1 MLTTSSTGPAY
12 AVRVPRPRPLGARSS
27 ARSPPA
33 ARTVTRASGSVMCAT
48 RLYAIEYPYTQRAA
62 RHGADPRARQP
73 PRPQWAAEPH
83 TMVYAITHKA
93 TVYDASQATDRPR
106 RALPCK
112 FVVAI
117 YANTPPYTPIYT
129 AVYANKTPIGNRRI
143 RIDATRVGVSLSES
157 PVPVSRCVRP
167 TGEWRPSGA
176 PAARARG
183 APLHYNDNRGLPACS
198 SSPLSCIAHS
208 LAYSPLSASNSAC
221 VPRSTTVPSR
231 TTRMQSASTTVE
243 SRWAIMMHV

>member
-1 MLTTSSTGPAY
+1 MRDDCT
-12 AVRVPRPRPLGARSS
+12 PL
-27 ARSPPA
+27 
-33 ARTVTRASGSVMCAT
+33 
-48 RLYAIEYPYTQRAA
+48 YTQLIRSALRAPRRDA
-62 RHGADPRARQP
+62 GRATGRARRQN
-73 PRPQWAAEPH
+73 RALTASNS
-83 TMVYAITHKA
+83 
-93 TVYDASQATDRPR
+93 SQATSHIVHVALY
-106 RALPCK
+106 RASSSWL
-112 FVVAI
+112 

-183 APLHYNDNRGLPACS
+183 APIQHYNDNRGLPACS